1 MDTGLWV
8 VLAYVHFWYK
18 SMDNVAWTQIWHFY
32 VGPSKKAEGTK
43 VWTMSRE
50 RKFGTFYVCRSK
62 KAGGT
67 KVWTMSREHARI
79 FFLVRILLVRSQ
91 KYRQTM
97 SRVNA
102 CS

>member
-1 MDTGLWV
+1 
-8 VLAYVHFWYK
+8 
-18 SMDNVAWTQIWHFY
+18 
-32 VGPSKKAEGTK
+32 
-43 VWTMSRE
+43 MSRGDCAGLVFIVKQKKQHLA
-50 RKFGTFYVCRSK
+50 RIWCARLVGGSQ

-67 KVWTMSREHARI
+67 KVWTMSREHARV